1 MKVWITRPDCR
12 EYYLGGW
19 RSVRVWLEKPFFDQR
34 ALRVAFQLH
43 NPDTGVDGPYV
54 HEESGWMSETGGR
67 RAKPF
72 LKQDP
77 DLMEKVRL
85 RIYESLVPA
94 DSVDPLT
101 KSMNEEEYDRL
112 LNISYEME
120 CVTHWKRF
128 LLEVDLK
135 ADTAELVEA
144 EVKMYEREDRGDY
157 PVSVTIGTSSLF
169 LDGDLSKPYYKGD
182 FEDFVGR
189 LDTFI

>member
-1 MKVWITRPDCR
+1 MKVWITRPDCK
-12 EYYLGGW
+12 EYYLGAW
-19 RSVRVWLEKPFFDQR
+19 RSVKIWLEKPFFDQR
-34 ALRVAFQLH
+34 AMRVAFALF
-43 NPDTGVDGPYV
+43 NPDTGVDGPWVY
-54 HEESGWMSETGGR
+54 EEAGWVSETGGR

-94 DSVDPLT
+94 DSEDPLT

-128 LLEVDLK
+128 LLEVDIR
-135 ADTAELVEA
+135 AGTAELVEA
-144 EVKMYEREDRGDY
+144 EVKMYEREDRRTY
-157 PVSVTIGTSSLF
+157 PLTEQTGLSSYF
-169 LDGDLSKPYYKGD
+169 LEGDLTRPYFSEAFMDWHRRIDPG
-182 FEDFVGR
+182 
-189 LDTFI
+189 I

>member
-1 MKVWITRPDCR
+1 
-12 EYYLGGW
+12 
-19 RSVRVWLEKPFFDQR
+19 
-34 ALRVAFQLH
+34 
-43 NPDTGVDGPYV
+43 
-54 HEESGWMSETGGR
+54 
-67 RAKPF
+67 
-72 LKQDP
+72 
-77 DLMEKVRL
+77 MEKVRL

-128 LLEVDLK
+128 LLAVDLK